1 MTIHSRRSHFP
12 TSDFSQR
19 KTLETHGPLGVI
31 WTGLGLGGFYIALI
45 WINSLLGL
53 VLTPLFFI
61 PLTYLKERK
70 REERIVERP

>member
-1 MTIHSRRSHFP
+1 M
-12 TSDFSQR
+12 
-19 KTLETHGPLGVI
+19 I

-70 REERIVERP
+70 REERIVERR